1 MSAGTVRAPAPF
13 IVGVGRS
20 GTTLLRLML
29 DAHPELAIP
38 PETVFVPELIAA
50 GDAGGDPEGLIDFL
64 RSTRRWPDLQIG
76 DAEMLERFRSLP
88 TLAGGDAARAMFT
101 LYAEQRGKERWGD
114 KTPKYSLHMREL
126 EAALPEA
133 RFVHLLRDG
142 RDVAL
147 SRARMVTGRG
157 DPPPPATRV
166 ARRWKRRIG
175 EARDLSREVA
185 HYLEVRYEDLVVDTE
200 PTLRRVCEFIEL
212 DWDPRMLEYHSHA
225 SERLEEMQRALPAK
239 GEDRDPVS
247 AGQRMQVHALAS
259 EPPKRSRVAA
269 WKTEMDDS
277 ERAGFERVAGDLL
290 AELGYEVGAP
300 PGGR

>member
-1 MSAGTVRAPAPF
+1 VSAAVDRAPAPF

-29 DAHPELAIP
+29 DAHPDLAIP

-50 GDAGGDPEGLIDFL
+50 ADAGADPDGLLEFL
-64 RSTRRWPDLQIG
+64 RSTRRWPDLQIP
-76 DAEMLERFRSLP
+76 DSKMLERFRASPRLD
-88 TLAGGDAARAMFT
+88 GGGAARAMFA
-101 LYAEQRGKERWGD
+101 LYAERQGKHRWGD

-126 EAALPEA
+126 EDALPEA

-166 ARRWKRRIG
+166 ARRWKRRIE
-175 EARDLSREVA
+175 EARELSRSVS
-185 HYLEVRYEDLVVDTE
+185 HYLEIRYEDLVTDTE

-212 DWDPRMLEYHSHA
+212 DWDPRMLEYHAHA
-225 SERLEEMQRALPAK
+225 GERLEEMQRALPAK
-239 GEDRDPVS
+239 DEDRDPVS

-269 WKTEMDDS
+269 WKTEMDAS
-277 ERAGFERVAGDLL
+277 QQAGFERIAGDLL
-290 AELGYEVGAP
+290 AELGYEVGPAP
-300 PGGR
+300 AER